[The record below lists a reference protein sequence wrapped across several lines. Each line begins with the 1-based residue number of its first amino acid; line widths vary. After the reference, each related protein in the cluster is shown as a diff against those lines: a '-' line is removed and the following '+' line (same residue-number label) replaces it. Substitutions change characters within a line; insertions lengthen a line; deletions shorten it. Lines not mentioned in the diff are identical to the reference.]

1 MKDEINKYLG
11 QNKTSEFKSLLFSF
25 IDEKNLNDSEVYKRV
40 GIDRKIFSKIRCIP
54 HYIPKKNNVIKL
66 FLSLS
71 LDMDETNKLLSSAG
85 YQFIRNDNF
94 DLIIC
99 YFIEK
104 EIYDIDLIN
113 SYLDSYTGTVLD

>member
-1 MKDEINKYLG
+1 
-11 QNKTSEFKSLLFSF
+11 
-25 IDEKNLNDSEVYKRV
+25 
-40 GIDRKIFSKIRCIP
+40 
-54 HYIPKKNNVIKL
+54 
-66 FLSLS
+66 
-71 LDMDETNKLLSSAG
+71 MDETNKLLSSAG

>member
-1 MKDEINKYLG
+1 MKDEINKYLE

-40 GIDRKIFSKIRCIP
+40 GIDRKIFSKIRCIS

-66 FLSLS
+66 CLSLS

-104 EIYDIDLIN
+104 KIYDIDLIN